1 MVPPPK
7 AVTNATTM
15 QPIKSISFVPAEM
28 HPEMALENVPMKSA
42 AVVIGESM
50 APSDM
55 VIGGMRPPRSWRS
68 SGSGCETTMLAV
80 PAKFTDLVVRTLPSP
95 TTKLPECLILG
106 PRARHC
112 VWY

>member
-1 MVPPPK
+1 
-7 AVTNATTM
+7 
-15 QPIKSISFVPAEM
+15 
-28 HPEMALENVPMKSA
+28 
-42 AVVIGESM
+42 M

-55 VIGGMRPPRSWRS
+55 VIGGMRPPRSWRR
-68 SGSGCETTMLAV
+68 SGSGWETTMQARCPAV
-80 PAKFTDLVVRTLPSP
+80 EVLKEGPVDLVVRTLPSP

>member
-68 SGSGCETTMLAV
+68 SGSGCETTMQARC
-80 PAKFTDLVVRTLPSP
+80 PAGGRSLKLTDLG
-95 TTKLPECLILG
+95 CLRI
-106 PRARHC
+106 
-112 VWY
+112 